1 MSKKMKRTIITAVII
16 ICIIAA
22 GCGSMI
28 IVRNTQ
34 KKPVNV
40 YAVSDFSTLD
50 IYGESSQSS
59 GMVTTDKIQKVVLSN
74 TQTVKEVYVQE
85 GQSVKEGDPL
95 LAYDTTLSD
104 LELQK
109 ARTALNKLEVQK
121 KQAENELTKIKNMRP
136 YSRTLIT
143 PSTPEI
149 VYEQQT
155 TPMLLQGKG
164 TEEDPFYYL
173 WGEGDTLR
181 EELMNQMF
189 PVLESSEGISENDK
203 KAEQNESYVVLIVR
217 DNNALNGQIVDSW
230 GLHLVRS
237 AEDGKISTQL
247 FAPEIPEELQN
258 YESVPEPYYEESGSE
273 FTAEELAQMRAEKEQ
288 EIKDLDVS
296 IRIAAVELTQQEK
309 EAADGMVRSTVTGT
323 VKVVRNPEEAYRN
336 NEPVLEV
343 SAGGGY
349 YIDVA
354 MSELELGKVQIG
366 QTVQV
371 NSYMTG
377 VSCEGT
383 IVEVSEYPTANANSW
398 SNGNPEVSYY
408 PFKVFVDESAALQE
422 NDYVDV
428 SYQSSGEEGGGF
440 YLENQFIRTENGR
453 SFVYVRNEAGRLEQ
467 RTVQTGR
474 DLYGAYTEIRGGIS
488 MDDYVAFPYGKDV
501 EDGAKTN
508 ESTMDEFYSDSGRK
522 GGVSNA

>member
-1 MSKKMKRTIITAVII
+1 MSKKIKRTIITTVII
-16 ICIIAA
+16 ICIIAS
-22 GCGSMI
+22 GCGGII

-40 YAVSDFSTLD
+40 YAVSDFSTMN
-50 IYGESSQSS
+50 IYGENSQTS
-59 GMVTTDKIQKVVLSN
+59 GMVTTDKIQKVILSD
-74 TQTVKEVYVQE
+74 TQTVKDVYVQE
-85 GQSVKEGDPL
+85 GQNVKEGDPL

-136 YSRTLIT
+136 YSRTLVT
-143 PSTPEI
+143 PSAPEI
-149 VYEQQT
+149 VYEPQA
-155 TPMLLQGKG
+155 TPKLLQGKG
-164 TEEDPFYYL
+164 TKEDPFYYL
-173 WGEGDTLR
+173 WGEGDSLR
-181 EELMNQMF
+181 EELLNQMF
-189 PVLESSEGISENDK
+189 PVLQSGAGTDENGRRT
-203 KAEQNESYVVLIVR
+203 EQNESYVVLIIR
-217 DNNALNGQIVDSW
+217 ENNALNGQIVNKW

-247 FAPEIPEELQN
+247 FVPEIPEELQN
-258 YESVPEPYYEESGSE
+258 YESAPEPYYEETGSE
-273 FTAEELAQMRAEKEQ
+273 YTAEELAKMRTEKEQ

-296 IRIAAVELTQQEK
+296 IRIAAVELSRQEK
-309 EAADGMVRSTVTGT
+309 EASDGVVRSTVTGT
-323 VKVVRNPEEAYRN
+323 VKAVRDPDEAYGN
-336 NEPVLEV
+336 SEPVLEV

-354 MSELELGKVQIG
+354 MSELELGKVRIG

-377 VSCEGT
+377 TFCEGT
-383 IVEVSEYPTANANSW
+383 VVEISEYPTTNANSW
-398 SNGNPEVSYY
+398 SDGNPAVSYY
-408 PFKVFVDESAALQE
+408 PFKVFVDESASLQE
-422 NDYVDV
+422 NEYVDI

-453 SFVYVRNEAGRLEQ
+453 SFVYLRNKDGRLEQ

-522 GGVSNA
+522 GGVGNV